1 MKIFHARSAL
11 ASKRNSLRPYVTKRC
26 ISGLSTRESF
36 MTANKWIVR
45 LTIAAMSA
53 TAMAGSAWAFQE
65 APMLTEQVEAG
76 ALPAVD
82 ERLPTNPTVVNAL
95 TVGEYGGTWRRAFN
109 GPGDRW
115 GPTKLM
121 EERVLKWTADENG
134 GAVLTPG
141 YIESYSVNEDSTA
154 FTFTL
159 LEGLKWSDG
168 EPVTT
173 EDVKFWYEDVFL
185 NTDILPSID
194 PTFAPG
200 GKPMELEIADNRTFT
215 IKFSQPYVYFLQI
228 LAKDSTGEPS
238 LDRPSFLFPKHYLSQ
253 FNNKYASAEELA
265 AAATK
270 FQVEDWKGL
279 WGSKGAATAW
289 WLNPDL
295 PVLTA
300 WKIET
305 PPPADTV
312 IMVRNPYYWA
322 VDQEGNQLPY
332 IDRIE
337 HRLFQDPETLNLMI
351 AQGQLDMQD
360 RHLNLANYT
369 FYKENEARGDYHI
382 VTWKDSNIWSL
393 VPNLTTTDEVLRGL
407 FEDAR
412 VREAMS
418 IAIDRDLIVELTQSG
433 LSSPVQ
439 AAPVTGSQYHVP
451 ELSEHWVEYDPDH
464 AEELLDEAGLTE
476 RDAQGFRLRPDGQRF
491 SLVVEANDAAYA
503 KTLELLAESFADVG
517 IEFLPRVIDRTQW
530 DSNRDNNTF
539 QMQWVPVDRMTF
551 VPADPRLIMGSD
563 SYAHQYFVWYKTQ
576 GASGMEPPADHPIR
590 ELFALWDKASQSG
603 SIDEADGYVNEMVRI
618 FAEQGWVIGV
628 YGEGPVV
635 NVVSNAMQNVQPD
648 LVQDDIFRGVGLART
663 QQFWLDQK

>member
-1 MKIFHARSAL
+1 MMTRNWIARLAIAAL
-11 ASKRNSLRPYVTKRC
+11 A
-26 ISGLSTRESF
+26 G
-36 MTANKWIVR
+36 TA
-45 LTIAAMSA
+45 LAAP
-53 TAMAGSAWAFQE
+53 AWAFQE
-65 APMLTEQVEAG
+65 APMLTEKVEAG
-76 ALPAVD
+76 ELPPLE
-82 ERLPTNPTVVNAL
+82 ERLPANPTVIEAL
-95 TVGEYGGTWRRAFN
+95 SVGEYGGIWRRAFS

-121 EERVLKWTADENG
+121 EERVLKWAADEDG
-134 GAVLTPG
+134 GAVLVPG
-141 YIESYSVNEDSTA
+141 YIESYSVNADSTE

-173 EDVKFWYEDVFL
+173 EDVRFWYEDVFL
-185 NTDILPSID
+185 NPEVNPSID
-194 PTFAPG
+194 ATLAPG
-200 GKPMELEIADNRTFT
+200 GKPMEVAIADERTFT
-215 IKFSQPYVYFLQI
+215 VKFGQPYVYFLQI

-253 FNNKYASAEELA
+253 FNNRYASPEALA
-265 AAATK
+265 AAAAK

-300 WKIET
+300 WMIET

-312 IMVRNPYYWA
+312 TMVRNPYYWS

-369 FYKENEARGDYHI
+369 FYRENEARGGYHI
-382 VTWKDSNIWSL
+382 VNWKDSNIWSL
-393 VPNLTTTDEVLRGL
+393 VPNITTTDEVLRTL

-412 VREAMS
+412 VREALS
-418 IAIDRDLIVELTQSG
+418 VGIDRELIIELTQSG
-433 LSSPVQ
+433 LGKPVQ
-439 AAPVTGSQYHVP
+439 AAPVSGSQYHVP
-451 ELSEHWVEYDPDH
+451 ELSAHWVDYDPDH
-464 AEELLDEAGLTE
+464 ANALLDEAGLTE
-476 RDAQGFRLRPDGQRF
+476 RDAQGYRLRPDGQRF
-491 SLVVEANDAAYA
+491 SLIVEANDASYA
-503 KTLELLAESFADVG
+503 KTLELLTENYADIG
-517 IEFLPRVIDRTQW
+517 IEMLPRVIDRTQW
-530 DSNRDNNTF
+530 DNNRSNNDF
-539 QMQWVPVDRMTF
+539 QMQWMPYDRMTY
-551 VPADPRLIMGSD
+551 VPADPRRLMGSD
-563 SYAHQYFVWYKTQ
+563 SFANQYYVWYNTD
-576 GASGMEPPADHPIR
+576 GASGIEPPADHPLR
-590 ELFALWDKASQSG
+590 DVFDLWDQASS
-603 SIDEADGYVNEMVRI
+603 SASVEVADAHVADMVRI

-635 NVVSNAMQNVQPD
+635 NVVSNRMHNVQPD
-648 LVQDDIFRGVGLART
+648 LVQDDIFRGVGMART
-663 QQFWLDQK
+663 QQFWLDQD

>member
-1 MKIFHARSAL
+1 MS
-11 ASKRNSLRPYVTKRC
+11 
-26 ISGLSTRESF
+26 
-36 MTANKWIVR
+36 ANKWIAR
-45 LTIAAMSA
+45 LAIAALST
-53 TAMAGSAWAFQE
+53 TALIGSAWAFQE
-65 APMLTEQVEAG
+65 APMLTEMVEAG
-76 ALPAVD
+76 QLPPVD
-82 ERLPTNPTVVNAL
+82 ERLPTKPTVVNAL
-95 TVGEYGGTWRRAFN
+95 SVGEYGGTWRRAFN

-121 EERVLKWTADENG
+121 EERVLKWTANADG

-159 LEGLKWSDG
+159 LDGLKWSDG
-168 EPVTT
+168 VPVTT
-173 EDVKFWYEDVFL
+173 EDVKFWYEDIFL
-185 NTDILPSID
+185 NPEILASID

-200 GKPMELEIADNRTFT
+200 GKPLEIEIADERTFT
-215 IKFSQPYVYFLQI
+215 VKFSQPYVYFLQI

-253 FNNKYASAEELA
+253 YNNKYASEEELA
-265 AAATK
+265 AAAVK

-289 WLNPDL
+289 WLNPEL

-312 IMVRNPYYWA
+312 VMVRNPYYWA

-369 FYKENEARGDYHI
+369 FYKENEERGGYHI

-412 VREAMS
+412 VREALS
-418 IAIDRDLIVELTQSG
+418 VAVDRELIVELTQSG
-433 LSSPVQ
+433 LSAPVQ

-451 ELSEHWVEYDPDH
+451 ELSEHWIEYDPEKAD
-464 AEELLDEAGLTE
+464 ELLDEAGLTE

-503 KTLELLAESFADVG
+503 KTLELLAENYAEVG
-517 IEFLPRVIDRTQW
+517 IELLPRIIDRTQW

-563 SYAHQYFVWYKTQ
+563 SYAHQYFVWYKTH
-576 GASGMEPPADHPIR
+576 GESGMEPPADHPIR
-590 ELFALWDKASQSG
+590 ELFALWDKASQSLTVE
-603 SIDEADGYVNEMVRI
+603 EADGYVNEMVRI
-618 FAEQGWVIGV
+618 FAEQGWIIGV

-635 NVVSNAMQNVQPD
+635 NVVSEHMQNVQPD

-663 QQFWLDQK
+663 QQFWLDQD

>member
-1 MKIFHARSAL
+1 MTARNWIATISL
-11 ASKRNSLRPYVTKRC
+11 AA
-26 ISGLSTRESF
+26 LST
-36 MTANKWIVR
+36 TA
-45 LTIAAMSA
+45 LTV
-53 TAMAGSAWAFQE
+53 SAWAFQE
-65 APMLTEQVEAG
+65 APMLTEMVEAG
-76 ALPAVD
+76 TLPPVD
-82 ERLPTNPTVVNAL
+82 ERLPGAPTVVNAIE
-95 TVGEYGGTWRRAFN
+95 VGEYGGVWRRAFN

-121 EERVLKWTADENG
+121 EERVLKWSPTAEG
-134 GAVLTPG
+134 GAELTPG
-141 YIESYSVNEDSTA
+141 YIESYSVNEDSTE

-168 EPVTT
+168 HPATT

-185 NTDILPSID
+185 NPEIMPSID
-194 PTFAPG
+194 ATFAPG
-200 GKPMELEIADNRTFT
+200 GKPLEIEIADERTFT
-215 IKFSQPYVYFLQI
+215 VKFSQPYVYFLQI

-253 FNNKYASAEELA
+253 FNDKYASAEELA
-265 AAATK
+265 AAAAK

-279 WGSKGAATAW
+279 WGSKGSATAW
-289 WLNPDL
+289 WLNPEL

-300 WKIET
+300 WKVET

-312 IMVRNPYYWA
+312 TMVRNPYYWA

-369 FYKENEARGDYHI
+369 FYKENEERGGYHI

-393 VPNLTTTDEVLRGL
+393 VPNINTTDDVLRGL
-407 FEDAR
+407 FEDDR

-418 IAIDRDLIVELTQSG
+418 IAIDRELVIELTQSG
-433 LSSPVQ
+433 LSKPIQ
-439 AAPVTGSQYHVP
+439 AAPVSGSQYHVP
-451 ELSEHWVEYDPDH
+451 ELAEHWVEYDPDR

-476 RDAQGFRLRPDGQRF
+476 RDGDGFRLRPDGQRF
-491 SLVVEANDAAYA
+491 SIIVEANDASYS
-503 KTLELLAESFADVG
+503 KTLELLTENFAEIG
-517 IEFLPRVIDRTQW
+517 IELLPRVIDRTQW
-530 DSNRDNNTF
+530 DNNRANNDF
-539 QMQWVPVDRMTF
+539 QMQWMPYDRMTY
-551 VPADPRLIMGSD
+551 VPADPRRLMGSD
-563 SYAHQYFVWYKTQ
+563 SFANQYYVWYNTD
-576 GASGMEPPADHPIR
+576 GASGIEPPEGHPIR
-590 ELFALWDKASQSG
+590 EVFDLWDQASQSA
-603 SIDEADGYVNEMVRI
+603 SVEVADGHVSEMVRI
-618 FAEQGWVIGV
+618 FAEEGWVIGV

-635 NVVSNAMQNVQPD
+635 NVVSNQMHNVQAD

-663 QQFWLDQK
+663 QQFWLDQE